1 MKLPCKI
8 LFILS
13 ALAMTA
19 QAEPVFVDGVS
30 LETGW
35 YDCNKKQKWSWQA
48 YPSSYYDNEKFPSDL
63 SMCWAHAA
71 SNVLQWWQD
80 AQDPSLIPATAPN
93 GSSDTAVS
101 FYATVPGKI
110 GLQKIDDPLYVQQ
123 LAIYK
128 DIAKNWA
135 NTGGKVMQAYNWYFN
150 GGKLDTIE
158 GTLLNP
164 DSGGYYADL
173 GLVMSGATS
182 PLFTSFTF
190 NDSFTQAEVINTLS
204 GFIDN
209 NYGTTLSLASKEG
222 GHAVT
227 MWGYELS
234 GEDFFVYLTDSDDA
248 QHALIKQKVVFSD
261 TKWVYLTAC
270 DGDTPVYTEEWVTD
284 LYGYANITINGEEQT
299 IQGIMLSEAQAF
311 MAPRLSVP
319 EPATATLCML
329 ACCGLAARRR
339 RCVEDGVGKLR

>member
-1 MKLPCKI
+1 MKLTCKF

-13 ALAMTA
+13 TLAMTA

-30 LETGW
+30 METGW

-48 YPSSYYDNEKFPSDL
+48 FPPSYYNKEVFPDDL

-80 AQDPSLIPATAPN
+80 AQAPSLIPATAPN
-93 GSSDTAVS
+93 GKSDTAVS
-101 FYATVPGKI
+101 FYATVPDKVGS
-110 GLQKIDDPLYVQQ
+110 QRIDDPLYVQQ

-128 DIAKNWA
+128 DIAKNWE

-158 GTLLNP
+158 GTLKNP
-164 DSGGYYADL
+164 NSGGYYADL
-173 GLVMSGATS
+173 GLVMTGNTS

-190 NDSFTQAEVINTLS
+190 NDSFTRAEIIDTLVR
-204 GFIDN
+204 FIDN

-227 MWGYELS
+227 MWGYEQV

-261 TKWVYLTAC
+261 TKWAYLTAC
-270 DGDTPVYTEEWVTD
+270 DGDTPVYTEQWVTD
-284 LYGYANITINGEEQT
+284 LYGYANITINGVEQE

-311 MAPRLSVP
+311 MAPRLSIP
-319 EPATATLCML
+319 EPASATLSLL
-329 ACCGLAARRR
+329 ALCGLAARRR
-339 RCVEDGVGKLR
+339 R